1 MQAIPNFP
9 QMVFPPLQLQDWKRA
24 LRSARKRTMRGADGW
39 SVQELLWLS
48 DEFTSLL
55 LRIFQRAEQ
64 LACWPEQLSTWGCC
78 SGKRTMHALVG
89 L

>member
-1 MQAIPNFP
+1 
-9 QMVFPPLQLQDWKRA
+9 
-24 LRSARKRTMRGADGW
+24 MRGADGW

-64 LACWPEQLSTWGCC
+64 LACCPEQLSTWV
-78 SGKRTMHALVG
+78 LVLLRKTDDACPG
-89 L
+89 WSLIRPITRYLLQDLEQGQNRPIYAAC